1 MEESVPNRP
10 TRAACVQSGP
20 TPLTAPE
27 AIVIIIVLVLAGA
40 LALAGMPS
48 ISVIVLLTEATTI
61 GVKLARRLYGAR
73 TTVQAVN

>member
-1 MEESVPNRP
+1 MEELVPNRP
-10 TRAACVQSGP
+10 TCAACVQSGP

-27 AIVIIIVLVLAGA
+27 AVVIIIVLILASA

-61 GVKLARRLYGAR
+61 GVKLARRVCGTNPA
-73 TTVQAVN
+73 VQGVN